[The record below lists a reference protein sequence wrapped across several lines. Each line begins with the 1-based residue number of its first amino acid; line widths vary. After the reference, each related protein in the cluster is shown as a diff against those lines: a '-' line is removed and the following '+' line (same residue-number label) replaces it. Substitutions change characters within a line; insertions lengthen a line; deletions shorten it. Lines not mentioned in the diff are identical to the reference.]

1 MALQFGAIVRKKSLI
16 YISGANFIFLVG
28 KFFQLG
34 EIFVLG
40 ASFEGGGFFFSWGN
54 FVYRKSLIFV
64 FGANFF
70 VKGHCK
76 TYVDHVRVSLTRA
89 GNFRMVDI
97 EINA

>member
-76 TYVDHVRVSLTRA
+76 TYVID
-89 GNFRMVDI
+89 
-97 EINA
+97 